1 MSDTRKRIL
10 LSASWLCCIWLTW
23 MATGGFQQSSPK
35 DRIAGLVTTANVF
48 TGYDENKDV
57 REARDTKQPLVQ
69 ITSEIYQVAGFRGL
83 VSAVYL
89 VRTPQPILIDS
100 GSRYGTTELE
110 RNLKQLGLSIGDIA
124 LVIGTHGHWDHID
137 GVSSLVGDP
146 RFKGKFA
153 LHEADVKA
161 AESNDRVA
169 TAAGTVYRL
178 ESAPVKVQ
186 MVLKEG
192 PLTVDKKK
200 FYIYH
205 TPGHTPGSISLLV
218 ESDGLKILF
227 VGDSVK
233 GWYLPRGG
241 SDMVAWEKSLT
252 KLLAVDFDLA
262 LEGHGQ
268 RYKKNIVEEQ
278 LQLMRRDY
286 LTWATR

>member
-1 MSDTRKRIL
+1 MSNKQKRVL
-10 LSASWLCCIWLTW
+10 LFGTWLVSIWLTW
-23 MATGGFQQSSPK
+23 MATGGFQQSSLK
-35 DRIAGLVTTANVF
+35 DRIGSLVTTSNVF
-48 TGYDENKDV
+48 TGYDETKDV
-57 REARDTKQPLVQ
+57 RDVKEAQQPFVQ

-89 VRTPQPILIDS
+89 VRTPEPILIDS
-100 GSRYGTTELE
+100 GSRYGTSELE
-110 RNLKQLGLSIGDIA
+110 RNLGRLGFSVSDIG
-124 LVIGTHGHWDHID
+124 LVIGTHAHWDHMD
-137 GVSSLVGDP
+137 GISSLMQDS

-153 LHEADVKA
+153 LYETDVQA
-161 AESNDRVA
+161 AETNNRVA

-192 PLTVDKKK
+192 PLVVGKKI
-200 FYIYH
+200 FHIYH
-205 TPGHTPGSISLLV
+205 TPGHTPGSISLLT
-218 ESDGLKILF
+218 ESDGMKILF

-241 SDMVAWEKSLT
+241 SDIVAWEKSLV
-252 KLLAVDFDLA
+252 KLVGVEFDLA

-268 RYKKNIVEEQ
+268 RYKKNVVEEQ
-278 LQLMRRDY
+278 LQLVRRDY